1 MGAMTNPVAYAVV
14 RVGRPEH
21 HMVSEV
27 YRDEWRAE
35 AIARALIEDTG
46 SDWRVW
52 PLVFGA
58 KPNPLPPNE

>member
-1 MGAMTNPVAYAVV
+1 MTNPAAYAVV

-27 YRDEWRAE
+27 YRERWRAE
-35 AIARALIEDTG
+35 AIARHLIEDTG

-52 PLVFGA
+52 PLNFGKQP
-58 KPNPLPPNE
+58 KPLSEPPTE